1 MEFIQTAIPGVVRI
15 RPKVYEDARGRLREQ
30 YRADLMREHG
40 LETDFVQDNIS
51 VSARSVL
58 RGLHYQILQPQVKLV
73 TVIRGSVVD
82 VAVDLRKGSPTFG
95 RHVSVLLSDR
105 NGELLYIPDGF
116 AHGFLALEEDTVFHY
131 KCSDYYN
138 REGERS
144 LLWNDPAIG
153 IQWPVERPIMSE
165 KDRVNPP
172 LAAIPEHDFPLNSV
186 TSKSI

>member
-1 MEFIQTAIPGVVRI
+1 EFIQTAIPGVVRI
-15 RPKVYEDARGRLREQ
+15 RPKVYEDARGSFREQ
-30 YRADLMREHG
+30 YRADLMRVHG

-58 RGLHYQILQPQVKLV
+58 RGLHYQIVQPQVKLV

-116 AHGFLALEEDTVFHY
+116 AHGFLSLE
-131 KCSDYYN
+131 
-138 REGERS
+138 
-144 LLWNDPAIG
+144 
-153 IQWPVERPIMSE
+153 
-165 KDRVNPP
+165 
-172 LAAIPEHDFPLNSV
+172 
-186 TSKSI
+186 